1 MDKLFP
7 TQEVGSLAKPTWRI
21 KSLKGEIITEADR
34 REAMA
39 WGVKLE
45 LEELNK
51 LGELLEEEDSAK
63 KREKIVEWSALYAI
77 KLFEATGLDIVFDG
91 EQWRKEMYEWV
102 IRNVEGFN
110 FLGFVK
116 SFDYRYFNKAA
127 CISKP
132 RWIKP
137 IYLYEFLFT
146 KKHAR
151 KPIKIPFTGPY
162 TLVDWS
168 FNEHYGKALE
178 KGSSN
183 LRAQRFEGRKEFLFD
198 LVKEVIRPEIK
209 KLVKAGAGWI
219 QLDEPAA
226 TTHPTG
232 EEMNLFVEGFNETV
246 AGIDCKFSLHN
257 CYSNYGLLAQYVPA
271 LKKCS
276 QISLEFANRD
286 SKRLGMNGEIRAGY
300 EILKLFEEN
309 GFKEKYGLGVI
320 DVHTNFVESPELVR
334 DRILRGAEIIGDPER
349 VNPSTDCG
357 LRTRSWEVSF
367 TKLKNEVL
375 GAELAR
381 KEF

>member
-1 MDKLFP
+1 
-7 TQEVGSLAKPTWRI
+7 
-21 KSLKGEIITEADR
+21 
-34 REAMA
+34 
-39 WGVKLE
+39 
-45 LEELNK
+45 
-51 LGELLEEEDSAK
+51 
-63 KREKIVEWSALYAI
+63 
-77 KLFEATGLDIVFDG
+77 
-91 EQWRKEMYEWV
+91 
-102 IRNVEGFN
+102 
-110 FLGFVK
+110 
-116 SFDYRYFNKAA
+116 
-127 CISKP
+127 
-132 RWIKP
+132 
-137 IYLYEFLFT
+137 
-146 KKHAR
+146 
-151 KPIKIPFTGPY
+151 
-162 TLVDWS
+162 
-168 FNEHYGKALE
+168 
-178 KGSSN
+178 
-183 LRAQRFEGRKEFLFD
+183 
-198 LVKEVIRPEIK
+198 
-209 KLVKAGAGWI
+209 
-219 QLDEPAA
+219 
-226 TTHPTG
+226 
-232 EEMNLFVEGFNETV
+232 MNLFVEGFNETV

-300 EILKLFEEN
+300 EILKLFEEK